1 MKISEL
7 ASRVSVTRDTIRHYV
22 SMGLLV
28 PERDPANGYQ
38 IFGVESLSRLQFIKT
53 ARQLGF
59 GLGDIQQ
66 IFRDAEGG
74 SSPCPRVRDLMRQR
88 IAETR
93 QTICELSVLCD
104 RMESSV
110 ADWDSLPD
118 CVPTGQSV
126 CRLIESQMPTEKQNF
141 SPKDSP
147 TESPV

>member
-74 SSPCPRVRDLMRQR
+74 RGS
-88 IAETR
+88 
-93 QTICELSVLCD
+93 
-104 RMESSV
+104 
-110 ADWDSLPD
+110 
-118 CVPTGQSV
+118 GG
-126 CRLIESQMPTEKQNF
+126 
-141 SPKDSP
+141 
-147 TESPV
+147 